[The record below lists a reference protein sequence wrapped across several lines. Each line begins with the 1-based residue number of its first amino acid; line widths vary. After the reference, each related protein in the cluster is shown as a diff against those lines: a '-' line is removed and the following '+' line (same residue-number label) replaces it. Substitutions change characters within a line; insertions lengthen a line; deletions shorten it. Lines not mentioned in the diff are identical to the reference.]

1 MSTDDKQTDE
11 NQNAEDDKTSAS
23 FVDKDIQTQLSSDDA
38 MLIKLLQ
45 IDPELAEKKLAI
57 DELKAR
63 IALNKSNTKANSVPN
78 NMFNEESW
86 MKTYWRPAAGWI
98 YLLIC
103 VMDFVVFPLLAM
115 IMPLVA
121 NAFGIQITYQPWEA
135 LTLSNGGLIH
145 LAFGA
150 ILGIAAW
157 TRGSEKI
164 EAMRSSNQSN

>member
-1 MSTDDKQTDE
+1 M
-11 NQNAEDDKTSAS
+11 AEDDKITNTDASAEATPS
-23 FVDKDIQTQLSSDDA
+23 ALESEDSSSQQLSSDDLV
-38 MLIKLLQ
+38 LIKLLEV
-45 IDPELAEKKLAI
+45 DPELVGKKLVI

-63 IALNKSNTKANSVPN
+63 VALSRTDTKAVIATNKAL
-78 NMFNEESW
+78 NEESW

-103 VMDFVVFPLLAM
+103 FMDFVGFPLLAM
-115 IMPLVA
+115 VMPLIA
-121 NAFGIQITYQPWEA
+121 NAFGIQMTYQPWEA

-164 EAMRSSNQSN
+164 AALRNPNQPN